1 MTSPNARKRLL
12 PLLASSLLLSACV
25 EPVVLEKPASKPTQ
39 AEKTVCEK
47 LAEHFP
53 TWADDGMPETVAN
66 RIDTEVSIEEGA
78 VFTDVFQAVCP
89 GALP

>member
-1 MTSPNARKRLL
+1 
-12 PLLASSLLLSACV
+12 
-25 EPVVLEKPASKPTQ
+25 
-39 AEKTVCEK
+39 
-47 LAEHFP
+47 
-53 TWADDGMPETVAN
+53 MPETVAN